1 MKLSKLFITSALT
14 IFAACSKNQDT
25 SSDLLTSLTAINPQ
39 VKTTTSDG
47 KNVMWENGDE
57 IAVFVQGGSDES
69 QSAVYRT
76 NISSPAATATFTPSN
91 GLQPVKQ
98 GNNYLAVYPAS
109 QLYVWN
115 SAGKKK
121 CSMDLP
127 ADQKVSVP
135 GWDKRASLMAASS
148 ASNEFFFNHCV
159 SYVKFTVTESSPEIV
174 SFSVSS
180 GNGTEAVASRVSV
193 SMADDNAI
201 TVNETTPANLQK
213 TEATLSMENGGA
225 FPVGIYYVAIL
236 SKTYSEGLILICKDA
251 EGNTFGRKN
260 TPDGLAMTPGTVGNY
275 GEIKSV
281 VSGSDIEPLKPFDI
295 FNGPKYVSLV
305 GDSITTYEGT
315 LVTTY
320 ADSENGG
327 AYYPTGT
334 VTSVTQQYW
343 HKVIKKMSNA
353 VLEVNNSLRGSMVIR
368 RTESNYENKDYTARV
383 ALHGLGSPD
392 VVFIHGGTNDC
403 TKHSAE
409 YAIRPGM
416 YRADMYL
423 SESFLTESFSKGFVD
438 NPAYDNEAYKGM
450 SPSNLPSDEEFNK
463 VYAAA
468 EAADT
473 WEKVT
478 SLEDRTFIHAYVK
491 LLNMIHFKHP
501 NAKVVMIIG
510 DALTKRAQQAILKIA
525 EHYGQL
531 YGYKS
536 VNFFGLADSISKVS
550 GAHPD
555 DAGFTYMADEIY
567 RQVGSYIDGE

>member
-1 MKLSKLFITSALT
+1 MKPIRLFITSAFV
-14 IFAACSKNQDT
+14 IFAACTKNQDIST
-25 SSDLLTSLTAINPQ
+25 SLSDSLTAINPQ

-69 QSAVYRT
+69 QSAIYRT
-76 NISSPAATATFTPSN
+76 DISSPAATATFTLSN

-98 GNNYLAVYPAS
+98 DNNYLAVYPAT

-127 ADQKVSVP
+127 SDQKVTVP

-148 ASNEFFFNHCV
+148 ATDEFLFNHCV
-159 SYVKFTVTESSPEIV
+159 SYVKFTVSETSPTIV

-180 GNGTEAVASRVSV
+180 GNGLEPVASRVSV
-193 SMADDNAI
+193 AMADDNTI
-201 TVNETTPANLQK
+201 SVSETTPTSLQK

-225 FPVGIYYVAIL
+225 FPVGTYYIAIL
-236 SKTYSEGLILICKDA
+236 SKTYSEGLVLTCKDA
-251 EGNTFGRKN
+251 EGNTFGRKV
-260 TPDGLAMTPGTVGNY
+260 TPDALDMTPGTVGNY

-281 VSGSDIEPLKPFDI
+281 VSGSNIEPLKPFDI
-295 FNGPKYVSLV
+295 FNTPIRVSLV

-343 HKVIKKMSNA
+343 YKTINKMSNA
-353 VLEVNNSLRGSMVIR
+353 ILEVNNSLRGSMVIR

-403 TKHSAE
+403 TKHSE
-409 YAIRPGM
+409 SYAIRPGM

-423 SESFLTESFSKGFVD
+423 SESFLTESFSKGFVN

-450 SPSNLPSDEEFNK
+450 APSNLPSDEDFNK
-463 VYAAA
+463 VYATA
-468 EAADT
+468 EAANT

-478 SLEDRTFIHAYVK
+478 ALEDRTFIHAYVK

-501 NAKVVMIIG
+501 DAKVVMIIG
-510 DALTKRAQQAILKIA
+510 DALTKRAQEAILKIA
-525 EHYGQL
+525 GHYGQL

-536 VNFFGLADSISKVS
+536 VNFFGLGNSISKVS

-567 RQVGSYIDGE
+567 RQVGNYIDGE